1 MRTLKLILLFF
12 LITLYSCSQKKYYSK
27 VNAQVVRLSNKII
40 PLVNFLDN
48 PDSSK
53 QALLFLDSATTID
66 NNCYLCYYNKL
77 MFLYPLKKF
86 DKAIETISECIR
98 LNPSG
103 YDLYLTGGIL
113 YEKIGDTVRSNKY
126 FFKSLT
132 MCNSV
137 LDTMNSSNGN
147 FDLLVINKALN
158 LIMLSEDKEGNVLL
172 QKLCDKQTDSTLQK
186 LIFSVMKKSKKYL
199 VESMTKSQHSL

>member
-27 VNAQVVRLSNKII
+27 VNSQVVRLNNKII

-53 QALLFLDSATTID
+53 QALLFLDSATVID
-66 NNCYLCYYNKL
+66 NNCFLCYYNKL
-77 MFLYPLKKF
+77 MFLYPLKRY
-86 DKAIETISECIR
+86 DKAIETINECIR

-103 YDLYLTGGIL
+103 HDLYLTGGIL

-126 FFKSLT
+126 FNKSLT
-132 MCNSV
+132 MYNAV
-137 LDTMNSSNGN
+137 LDTMNINNGD
-147 FDLLVINKALN
+147 FDLLAINKALN
-158 LIMLSEDKEGNVLL
+158 LIMLSKHKEGNELL
-172 QKLCDKQTDSTLQK
+172 QKLYSKQTDSALQK
-186 LIFSVMKKSKKYL
+186 RIFSVMKKSKKDL
-199 VESMTKSQHSL
+199 VESMTKSQHSR